1 MAKEMFIEKS
11 VVINKDVHEVFEF
24 LKKTKNQD
32 QFSLWN
38 MKDPGMTKTYSGT
51 DGTKGFIYTWDSKDK
66 NVGAGEQ
73 EIKNLIED
81 TRIDY
86 EIRFKRPMQNTA
98 QSSIVTN
105 KTQHDATSVTWNFA
119 SPTKFPMSLLA
130 PIFKKMLG
138 KQIEQGLQNLKKL
151 LENETA

>member
-32 QFSLWN
+32 KFSVWN
-38 MKDPGMTKTYSGT
+38 MKDPSMKKNYTGT
-51 DGTKGFIYTWDSKDK
+51 DGTKGFVYAWDSKDK

-73 EIKNLIED
+73 EIKKIEED

-86 EIRFKRPMQNTA
+86 ELRFKRPMQNIA
-98 QSSIVTN
+98 QSSLITDKLHN
-105 KTQHDATSVTWNFA
+105 NSASVTWTFA
-119 SPTKFPMSLLA
+119 CPTKFPMSLFSGF
-130 PIFKKMLG
+130 FKKILE
-138 KQIEQGLQNLKKL
+138 KDIDKGLQNLKKL
-151 LENETA
+151 MEENKI

>member
-24 LKKTKNQD
+24 LKKTRHQD
-32 QFSLWN
+32 QFSVWN
-38 MKDPGMTKTYSGT
+38 MKDPAMNKTYTGT
-51 DGTKGFIYTWDSKDK
+51 DGTKGFIYTWNSKDK

-81 TRIDY
+81 SRIDY
-86 EIRFKRPMQNTA
+86 ELRFKRPMQNTA
-98 QSSIVTN
+98 QSSFIID
-105 KTQHDATSVTWNFA
+105 KTHKDVTSVTWTFS

-130 PIFKKMLG
+130 PIFKNMLG
-138 KQIEQGLQNLKKL
+138 KQIDQGLQNLKTL
-151 LENETA
+151 LEHESA